1 MMVSFFQSI
10 SALQWLCNADKTS
23 HLPKKRLLRF
33 FETLYMC
40 LAQGARA
47 VFQFYP
53 ENPEQIELLTSCAM
67 RVGFRGGLLV
77 DFPNSTKAKKYFLCL
92 FAGVSVDP
100 LMPKALGIDDM
111 GIEKRERSH
120 RREHKQHHRMSI
132 KHRDWVLHKK
142 ETMRRKGYN
151 VPIDSIYTARRRGPR
166 F

>member
-53 ENPEQIELLTSCAM
+53 ENPEQIELLTS
-67 RVGFRGGLLV
+67 
-77 DFPNSTKAKKYFLCL
+77 